1 MAKMVC
7 MCLGQITRLQ
17 RAEIGELKDL
27 LRFSATALTRFD
39 FYQVETDFFFIG
51 LMLIFSEC
59 NRIG

>member
-7 MCLGQITRLQ
+7 MCPGQITRLQ

-39 FYQVETDFFFIG
+39 FYRVETDFFSLG
-51 LMLIFSEC
+51 LC
-59 NRIG
+59 